1 MEDLGEV
8 GVLAHPVAAAADVD
22 DMAVMQQ
29 AIDERSGHDLVA
41 QDLAPLLEA
50 FIGAAA
56 MARLIARC
64 VLPTPGGPRKI
75 TFSLRSK
82 KPSSWSESICSRLIE
97 GWKLKSKSSRVL
109 MPGSRL
115 ERIAA

>member
-1 MEDLGEV
+1 M
-8 GVLAHPVAAAADVD
+8 
-22 DMAVMQQ
+22 
-29 AIDERSGHDLVA
+29 
-41 QDLAPLLEA
+41 
-50 FIGAAA
+50 
-56 MARLIARC
+56 
-64 VLPTPGGPRKI
+64 
-75 TFSLRSK
+75 TFSFRAK